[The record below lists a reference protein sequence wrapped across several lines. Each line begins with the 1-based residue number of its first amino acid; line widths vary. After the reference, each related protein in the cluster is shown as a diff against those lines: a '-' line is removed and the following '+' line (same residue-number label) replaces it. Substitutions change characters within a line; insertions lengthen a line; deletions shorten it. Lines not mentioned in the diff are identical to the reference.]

1 MIIVNILTF
10 LFGAAIVLGTLRS
23 AIRTFVLPR
32 SAPDGLTRLVFRGMR
47 RIFDFRVRKVQSYE
61 DRDRIMALYAPL
73 SLLILP
79 PVWLV
84 LVSTGYTLMFRAIGV
99 ETWRQAFSI
108 STSSILT
115 LGFAINTDLDK
126 LILAFS
132 EACIGLIL
140 VALLISYLPT
150 IYSAFQKREAL
161 VTLLEVRAGSP
172 PSALEM
178 LLRIKR
184 IRSWDRLTELWRT
197 WEIWFAEIEESHT
210 SLPAIAFFRSSQPDR
225 SWVTAAGAI
234 LDAAALIA
242 SSVDVPRDPQ
252 VDLCIRAGYIA
263 LRRICDFFGVPYN
276 PVPKPDDP
284 ISIRRD
290 EYDEV
295 CHQLTAAGVPMK
307 PDREQAWRDFVGW
320 RVNYDTGLLALAALT
335 MAPYAPWSS
344 DRSLVRMSGRW
355 SKGKRQVN
363 SQISEPADSSPS
375 RKQK

>member
-10 LFGAAIVLGTLRS
+10 LFGIAIVLGTIRS

-47 RIFDFRVRKVQSYE
+47 KIFDFRVRKVQSYE

-73 SLLILP
+73 SLLVLP

-84 LVSTGYTLMFRAIGV
+84 LVSAGYTLMFRGIGV
-99 ETWRQAFSI
+99 ESWREALSI

-132 EACIGLIL
+132 EAALGLIL

-150 IYSAFQKREAL
+150 IYGAFQKREAI

-184 IRSWDRLTELWRT
+184 LRSWDRLTEVWRT
-197 WEIWFAEIEESHT
+197 WENWFAEIEESHT
-210 SLPAIAFFRSSQPDR
+210 SLPAIAFFRSPQPDR

-252 VDLCIRAGYIA
+252 AELCIRAGYIA
-263 LRRICDFFGVPYN
+263 FRRICDFFGIPYN
-276 PVPKPDDP
+276 PTPKPDDP

-295 CHQLTAAGVPMK
+295 CDQLAVAGVPLK

-320 RVNYDTGLLALAALT
+320 RVNYDTVLLSLAALT

-344 DRSLVRMSGRW
+344 DRSLVRMSGRAAKA
-355 SKGKRQVN
+355 KGKG
-363 SQISEPADSSPS
+363 
-375 RKQK
+375 KGK